1 MNLYKCENPKTKY
14 ITEIKCSYYNQPF
27 SVSGFSEGDFVE
39 ASQVTGGRV
48 GLSGD
53 VDLVFNASSK
63 VKGRVNKDNET
74 VTFNT
79 NSGHGSVFGYCKYV
93 EVK

>member
-14 ITEIKCSYYNQPF
+14 TTEIACSYYSESF
-27 SVSGFSEGDFVE
+27 SVDGFSKGDFVE
-39 ASQVTGGRV
+39 ASQVTGGGV

-53 VDLVFNASSK
+53 VDIVYSAYSK
-63 VKGRVNKDNET
+63 IKGRVNKDNGK
-74 VTFNT
+74 VNFNT